1 MANPADTDRD
11 DALMRRLYDEPDA
24 DGADG
29 ELAREVESFQRVR
42 SAVAEYAR
50 ATEVEPPSRGL
61 DELLAAARQRAPAR
75 PAAVIPPS
83 GVGLWARLRAWLAPI
98 AAHPALASAAM
109 VVVVAVVGGVL
120 WVKGRSGV
128 TEGEVTRGTQTER
141 KLGPTP
147 PADTDPGMV
156 AQLEDQHAPESAPE
170 SAPVQQM
177 TPPPVQPTR
186 PTSGVKQPPS
196 NGTATPAHKP
206 TTKVAGTAPGRV
218 GNGTGKGDTEGPT
231 GGKELSGTDSVAVGQ
246 GVVVSDHIETDDAQR
261 PGTEPAVP
269 TSPPPPAAN
278 MGGVAGTS
286 SDEVLIAGEDAGP
299 NDGKTKSTQPAKP
312 PGTNL
317 DQLTRQA
324 RTAAKS
330 GDCGVVKSIGG
341 RVKKANAAYY
351 KTAFAADAMIKK
363 CL

>member
-75 PAAVIPPS
+75 PAAVIPVS
-83 GVGLWARLRAWLAPI
+83 SVGLWARLRAWLAPI

-109 VVVVAVVGGVL
+109 VVMVAVVGGVL

-128 TEGEVTRGTQTER
+128 TESEVSRAPQATTETRTE
-141 KLGPTP
+141 PTTT
-147 PADTDPGMV
+147 ADKDHGIV
-156 AQLEDQHAPESAPE
+156 AQLDDEHSPE

-177 TPPPVQPTR
+177 TPPPEQPT
-186 PTSGVKQPPS
+186 KPPVGS
-196 NGTATPAHKP
+196 KKPPANGTTTPTHKP
-206 TTKVAGTAPGRV
+206 TTKVAGTAPGS
-218 GNGTGKGDTEGPT
+218 GNATGKGDTEGPAGG
-231 GGKELSGTDSVAVGQ
+231 GGKEYSGEDSVAVGQ
-246 GVVVSDHIETDDAQR
+246 GIVVSDHAGENDQAESPVLAPSVQ
-261 PGTEPAVP
+261 
-269 TSPPPPAAN
+269 TSPPPTAN
-278 MGGVAGTS
+278 TGGVSRTS
-286 SDEVLIAGEDAGP
+286 GDEVLIAGEDPGP
-299 NDGKTKSTQPAKP
+299 DDGKTKSTQPAKRP
-312 PGTNL
+312 TTDL

-341 RVKKANAAYY
+341 RVKKASAAYY
-351 KTAFAADAMIKK
+351 KQAFAADAMIKK